1 VARPTKYTAEVVER
15 ITEAIGLG
23 ATYELAAAY
32 GGISY
37 DTFRTWRETKPAF
50 FVALKEAEGEAAVRW
65 LRRIEA
71 AAEDDKH
78 WQAAAWKL
86 ERRYPQDYG
95 RTVATQ
101 EHTGAAGGPLRI
113 VIETIDDRTIPAVE
127 PH

>member
-1 VARPTKYTAEVVER
+1 MPRPTKYRPEVVER
-15 ITEAIGLG
+15 VAEAIGLG

-37 DTFRTWRETKPAF
+37 ETLRVWNETKPAF
-50 FVALKEAEGEAAVRW
+50 SAALKEAEGEAAVRW
-65 LRRIEA
+65 LKRIEA

-86 ERRYPQDYG
+86 ERRYPQEYG

-113 VIETIDDRTIPAVE
+113 VIETVDDRTLPAAE
-127 PH
+127 PR